1 MRVSLCLDCRRSFS
15 PFFHRGSGELSVAPT
30 MCCLWYLLPLK
41 WIQERQASIPK
52 WLFPSDFSNGV
63 GNSGASRENQLQGAG
78 RECGFTAFM
87 INSIC
92 IFIDKCYSTGNFAPL
107 ISQRACSSKQDLMI
121 YLGAGSLLI
130 NSVSN
135 GSHLSALIGCPGHV
149 ISLYF
154 IRCDH

>member
-1 MRVSLCLDCRRSFS
+1 M
-15 PFFHRGSGELSVAPT
+15 A
-30 MCCLWYLLPLK
+30 LPLD
-41 WIQERQASIPK
+41 
-52 WLFPSDFSNGV
+52 FPNGV
-63 GNSGASRENQLQGAG
+63 GNSRASRENQLEGA
-78 RECGFTAFM
+78 RRKHGFTACM

-92 IFIDKCYSTGNFAPL
+92 IFIDKCYSAGNFAPL

-121 YLGAGSLLI
+121 YLGTESLLI